1 MVDHDRRAVVT
12 PATGN
17 KCAKPRVAARDGRS
31 GTLSGRARLRFTSKD
46 RGPGG
51 HFQERDKTLKTGI
64 HPEYV
69 TTEVTC
75 GCGNTFSTRSTKTSG
90 AIHVEICSNCHPFY
104 TGKQKIM
111 DTGGRVAR
119 FEARYGKRAK

>member
-1 MVDHDRRAVVT
+1 LQSVT
-12 PATGN
+12 ADLAHCRVESGSGSPRTIPNEDPAATE
-17 KCAKPRVAARDGRS
+17 
-31 GTLSGRARLRFTSKD
+31 
-46 RGPGG
+46 
-51 HFQERDKTLKTGI
+51 ERDKTLKTGI

-90 AIHVEICSNCHPFY
+90 AIHVEICANCHPFY